1 MPRALAPCMRAP
13 CDNEKNTVISL
24 PLKVGMN
31 QTAGSMW
38 LKTIKRKEKKNW
50 GGMLAVK
57 Y

>member
-1 MPRALAPCMRAP
+1 MRAP